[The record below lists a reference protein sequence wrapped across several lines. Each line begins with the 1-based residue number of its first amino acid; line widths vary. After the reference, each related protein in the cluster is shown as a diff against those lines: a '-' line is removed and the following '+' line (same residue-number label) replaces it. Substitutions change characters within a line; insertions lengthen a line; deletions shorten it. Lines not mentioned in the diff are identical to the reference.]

1 MRTTLNI
8 DDEIYHF
15 VKSLALANRQSVSR
29 TVDHLLS
36 TALQRTSS
44 RAGQKDGG
52 SDPLTGFPVFRS
64 KRSITEEDVNSLLNE
79 E

>member
-8 DDEIYHF
+8 NDKTYK
-15 VKSLALANRQSVSR
+15 VVRSLANANRQSVSR
-29 TVDHLLS
+29 TVDQLLA
-36 TALQRTSS
+36 TALNSAPESDSAR
-44 RAGQKDGG
+44 KNG

-64 KRSITEEDVNSLLNE
+64 KHTVTDEDINNLINE